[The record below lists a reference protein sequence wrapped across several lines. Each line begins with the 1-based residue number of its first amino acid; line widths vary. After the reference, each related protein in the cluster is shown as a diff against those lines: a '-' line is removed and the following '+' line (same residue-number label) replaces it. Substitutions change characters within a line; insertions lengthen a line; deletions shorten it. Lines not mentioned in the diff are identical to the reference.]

1 MQHPLALL
9 AAAALMTT
17 GISCKKKPASPPA
30 PTEASEAPVN
40 TPVPTTAPAVAAGP
54 SASSPT
60 SATGIAQAKPGAS
73 ESGSLNAPLT
83 GAVARFKDKHNRL
96 PASWQELVQGG
107 FIQAIPQPPPGKR
120 FAIDPVSHMVVEQ

>member
-30 PTEASEAPVN
+30 PTEAS
-40 TPVPTTAPAVAAGP
+40 TAPAVAAGP